1 MPAKAYWIVRGE
13 VSDANAYA
21 RYVALNG
28 EAFKKHGARFL
39 VRGGRAQTVEG
50 EGRTRNVI
58 IEFPSMD
65 QALAGYES
73 AEYQAA
79 KAQREGAAEIDIVVV
94 EAYDGPQP

>member
-1 MPAKAYWIVRGE
+1 MATIWLLGFQGARR
-13 VSDANAYA
+13 SAYA

-65 QALAGYES
+65 QALACYES

-79 KAQREGAAEIDIVVV
+79 KAQREGAAEIDIAVV